1 VVVPFFDPLTNTEI
15 PSAGLP
21 ELALVTLPATLNC
34 CATALLKIISR
45 KQQKSDTFFIS
56 KRFVF

>member
-1 VVVPFFDPLTNTEI
+1 MTPFFDPLTKTEI

-21 ELALVTLPATLNC
+21 ELALVTLPATLIC
-34 CATALLKIISR
+34 CATVLLKIISR
-45 KQQKSDTFFIS
+45 KQHKSDTCFIS